1 MVAYVHIHNPKRGI
15 RIHVTPFSCSYS
27 NEVAI
32 IHLNIVVLVC
42 REFRASLPEHC
53 SVLSDAFPWFNPSN
67 VSHATS
73 NRTGQIQTILSALFC
88 SVIFCVLNDLK
99 ILFFAYIP
107 EVMKIWMKVAI
118 MVENW
123 ILGTKLSLTLLSL
136 LKAIRL
142 WILYFKNIY
151 SISHMHILC
160 CSCFIG
166 HVHC

>member
-1 MVAYVHIHNPKRGI
+1 MAYVHIHNPKRGI

-99 ILFFAYIP
+99 ILFFRLYTRCHEDMNEGSHYGGKLDSGDQTISDF
-107 EVMKIWMKVAI
+107 AI
-118 MVENW
+118 F
-123 ILGTKLSLTLLSL
+123 
-136 LKAIRL
+136 A
-142 WILYFKNIY
+142 
-151 SISHMHILC
+151 
-160 CSCFIG
+160 
-166 HVHC
+166 